1 MKHKN
6 KFAFLVFCLG
16 FIFCVNI
23 FDLAL
28 TITVD
33 STLGAQ
39 DYNPIVDIFLQSD
52 AYILLSIFKISFIVF
67 ALSVLYKLRETK
79 SAQWAVW
86 ILGGLFS
93 GLLVYW
99 VYTIQ
104 YILSLY

>member
-6 KFAFLVFCLG
+6 KLTFLVFCLG

-33 STLGAQ
+33 ATLGAN
-39 DYNPIVDIFLQSD
+39 DYNPIVDWFLQRD
-52 AYILLSIFKISFIVF
+52 AYISLSIFKVSFVIF

-79 SAQWAVW
+79 SAQWVVW
-86 ILGGLFS
+86 ILGGVFS
-93 GLLVYW
+93 GLLIYW
-99 VYTIQ
+99 IYTIQ
-104 YILSLY
+104 HILLL